1 MPSKSDHE
9 LVPVHELMNEKEVS
23 ELLKRL
29 GIELENLPRILDTD
43 PQAVKLEAK
52 AGQVIRISRKD
63 GKIDNDYYRRVVEG

>member
-1 MPSKSDHE
+1 
-9 LVPVHELMNEKEVS
+9 MNEKEVS